1 MNAYTSFQSIG
12 AAAIVLLS
20 SYIDHAS
27 AQSQFTVHAGAGPS
41 NVTINGSGLLD
52 LTDPYIK
59 PITQYYL
66 GVQYT
71 KVLSKRMDV
80 VTGVQY
86 ASRGFG
92 AREQFNVDA
101 FGLDLPLGASLSTRF
116 DYLEAPVLIRYN
128 LTGQGVRPY
137 VETGLSAGYALSGSV
152 TPQIHAVL
160 DWNLPEI
167 PLNLNQDIYN
177 RFDLS
182 AMIGTGV
189 EIPLGP
195 NGAFQIEAGYR
206 HSLNDMF
213 QDRITDIRI
222 KSNGFTAGIGY
233 TVRF

>member
-1 MNAYTSFQSIG
+1 MNAYTSIQSIG
-12 AAAIVLLS
+12 AAAIVLFS

-27 AQSQFTVHAGAGPS
+27 AQSNFTVHAGAGPS
-41 NVTINGSGLLD
+41 NVAVNGSGLLD

-71 KVLSKRMDV
+71 KALSNRVDV

-92 AREQFNVDA
+92 AREQFNVDV
-101 FGLDLPLGASLSTRF
+101 FGLDLPLGASLSTRL
-116 DYLEAPVLIRYN
+116 DYIEAPIEIRYHF
-128 LTGQGVRPY
+128 TDHGVRPY
-137 VETGLSAGYALSGSV
+137 VETGLSAGYALQGRI
-152 TPQIHAVL
+152 TPQIHAVI
-160 DWNLPEI
+160 DWNLPVI

-189 EIPLGP
+189 EVPLGP
-195 NGAFQIEAGYR
+195 NAAFQIEAGYR
-206 HSLNDMF
+206 HSLNDML